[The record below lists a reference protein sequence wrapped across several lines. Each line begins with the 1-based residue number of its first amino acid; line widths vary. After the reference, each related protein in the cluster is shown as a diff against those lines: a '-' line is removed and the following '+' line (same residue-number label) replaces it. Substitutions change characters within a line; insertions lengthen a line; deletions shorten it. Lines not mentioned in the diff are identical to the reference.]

1 MKEQI
6 EVTEI
11 APKQPTYWYSL
22 NDENWSY
29 ASTSINQAIKDHFD
43 TLSENERLDLE
54 YVTVYRGEKVKKT
67 FEEYFSIDAL
77 IEDMQNRASDD
88 ASEFAEDYLDD
99 ITDEQQKELE
109 SVILAWA
116 TKHNIKP
123 SWFDIENVVTM
134 TIPVKSTVTPPIVIF
149 DECSIKA
156 TDSMIDLLN
165 KASAQQE
172 KAND

>member
-6 EVTEI
+6 DVTEI
-11 APKQPTYWYSL
+11 TPKNPTYWYSL
-22 NDENWSY
+22 NDEDWSN
-29 ASTSINQAIKDHFD
+29 AVTSINEAIINHFD
-43 TLSENERLDLE
+43 TLSENERLVLE
-54 YVTVYRGEKVKKT
+54 YVTIYRGEKVKKT

-88 ASEFAEDYLDD
+88 GGEFAEDYLED
-99 ITDEQQKELE
+99 ITDEQQTELE
-109 SVILAWA
+109 SVVLAWA

-123 SWFDIENVVTM
+123 HWFDIENVVTL
-134 TIPVKSTVTPPIVIF
+134 TIPVKSTVTAPFVIF

-165 KASAQQE
+165 RASVVTE
-172 KAND
+172 NKND